1 LKLKILEETVE
12 EKGIGNDFLNR
23 TPVAKEIR
31 ARSDKWDCIKLKSF
45 FTAKETIT
53 RVKRQPTEWQKIFAS
68 HSFYKRL
75 ISRIYQEIKK
85 LNTKRTNNTINKGA
99 SEQTVLKS
107 TIANKCVKKFAT
119 SPAIG
124 EMQIQTPFHLTP
136 VSLVITK
143 KTSSKY

>member
-1 LKLKILEETVE
+1 MGWHL
-12 EKGIGNDFLNR
+12 
-23 TPVAKEIR
+23 
-31 ARSDKWDCIKLKSF
+31 
-45 FTAKETIT
+45 
-53 RVKRQPTEWQKIFAS
+53 
-68 HSFYKRL
+68 
-75 ISRIYQEIKK
+75 IKK
-85 LNTKRTNNTINKGA
+85 LLQQRKRESGESLGNGRKSLPVTFEQGIHVQNLERAQKLDPKRTDNTFNKGA

>member
-99 SEQTVLKS
+99 SEQTVLRRRNAVS
-107 TIANKCVKKFAT
+107 NKHLKNCPRSLVTK
-119 SPAIG
+119 
-124 EMQIQTPFHLTP
+124 EMQTKMTVRFHLTQ
-136 VSLVITK
+136 SE
-143 KTSSKY
+143 